1 MKLFPV
7 SFAAVAASM
16 LVAGPVAAHITL
28 VNKTAAPGSNYMAAF
43 RVPHGCEG
51 AATIAVRIK
60 IPAGVYD
67 VKPVPKAG
75 WKIEISSGKYDVPFA
90 NKGAQMNEGVTQVS
104 FTGGSLP
111 DGRTDEFVVS
121 VSLAD
126 SLKAGTT
133 VYFPLVQECEGGKV
147 ERWIEIPAAGKV
159 ADDYKTPA
167 PGVRLGS

>member
-1 MKLFPV
+1 VKLFPV
-7 SFAAVAASM
+7 SFAAIAASM
-16 LVAGPVAAHITL
+16 IVAGPVAAHITL
-28 VNKTAAPGSNYMAAF
+28 ATKTAAPGTSYMATF

-51 AATIAVRIK
+51 AATTAVRIK

-67 VKPVPKAG
+67 VKPAPKAG
-75 WKIEISSGKYDVPFA
+75 WKIETSSGKYEVPFT
-90 NKGAQMNEGVTQVS
+90 NKGTQMNEGVTQVS
-104 FTGGSLP
+104 FTGGNLP
-111 DGRTDEFVVS
+111 DGKTDEFVVS

-133 VYFPLVQECEGGKV
+133 LYFPIVQECEGGKV

-159 ADDYKTPA
+159 ADDYKAPA